1 MVTSRSI
8 LNTPQL
14 DHFWQKVFPEIAFKH
29 SYVMHSILSV
39 AALHVTYLRPLN
51 RPVHL
56 CDAAH
61 HHVLAL
67 SGFREAINF
76 IGPHNS
82 DGLFASVTLTFF
94 YAFLTFGKLY
104 DEYNKDDNP
113 TAHTSRILG
122 AEWIPLIRGIEAVL
136 HPVYDYVRVGPLHA
150 LLGLGNWEEL
160 DPDTQPGPGDGS
172 MLRLREIW
180 TSDENAKL
188 YDETLRLLR
197 KTSVWMMQFQDMQ
210 GNRLSEQAYN
220 RDWSGPFTWLC
231 LVPDKYFVLQ
241 QQRQP
246 SALVLFAH
254 FGALLQSLNGY
265 WWMEGCGKSIVSV
278 VDDCL
283 GPYWTPWIEW
293 PKQVVGL
300 D

>member
-14 DHFWQKVFPEIAFKH
+14 DHFWQSVFPEIAFQH

-39 AALHVTYLRPLN
+39 AALHVTYLCPSN
-51 RPVHL
+51 RDIYVYS
-56 CDAAH
+56 AAH
-61 HHVLAL
+61 HHAQAL
-67 SGFREAINF
+67 SGFREGINS

-82 DGLFASVTLTFF
+82 DALFASATLAFF

-104 DEYNKDDNP
+104 DEYNQDDSP
-113 TAHTSRILG
+113 TMRTSRILG
-122 AEWIPLIRGIEAVL
+122 AEWIPLVRGIEVVL

-160 DPDTQPGPGDGS
+160 DPDTQPGPDDENL
-172 MLRLREIW
+172 LRLREIW
-180 TSDENAKL
+180 TFDENAEL
-188 YDETLRLLR
+188 YDKTLHLLR
-197 KTSVWMMQFQDMQ
+197 KTSVWMTQFQNMQ
-210 GNRLSEQAYN
+210 GDRVSEWGYN
-220 RDWSGPFTWLC
+220 RDWSGPFMWLF
-231 LVPDKYFVLQ
+231 LVPDKYLLLQ

-246 SALVLFAH
+246 TALVLFAY
-254 FGALLQSLNGY
+254 FGALLQYLNGY

-278 VDDCL
+278 VDGCL
-283 GPYWTPWIEW
+283 GPYWTPWLEW

-300 D
+300 G